1 MVLVFWQT
9 IAKLDSHAPLLQVE
23 VTAVGDDESD
33 RAKVAQEIMQVR
45 KKKGGL
51 KVVQGRGLQ
60 LGDAALIDFDAKRS
74 DTGEEFPG
82 AKRRKTHMDTDSADM
97 QFLPGRV
104 FDPKLSFVTAMLSMY
119 AALVRLQERRPHAVG
134 SVRMSIWW
142 VCLSVFIMLMSIC
155 CVFCSHAVFGRSWGD
170 ITKEGSSHDS
180 CLVCP
185 WAKPVCMIN

>member
-1 MVLVFWQT
+1 M
-9 IAKLDSHAPLLQVE
+9 E

-74 DTGEEFPG
+74 DTGEEFAG

-97 QFLPGRV
+97 QFLPGRFFNPEV
-104 FDPKLSFVTAMLSMY
+104 SFVNSALSVCCPDVVTRMTVTWCWLCAHVY
-119 AALVRLQERRPHAVG
+119 LVGL
-134 SVRMSIWW
+134 S
-142 VCLSVFIMLMSIC
+142 VCLHHAYVYMLRVLFSCCLWSIM
-155 CVFCSHAVFGRSWGD
+155 G
-170 ITKEGSSHDS
+170 
-180 CLVCP
+180 
-185 WAKPVCMIN
+185 

>member
-1 MVLVFWQT
+1 M
-9 IAKLDSHAPLLQVE
+9 E

-74 DTGEEFPG
+74 DTGEEFAG

-104 FDPKLSFVTAMLSMY
+104 LDPKLLVVTAILFMY
-119 AALVRLQERRPHAVG
+119 AALLWSQQRQPHAVG
-134 SVRMSIWW
+134 SVHRSI
-142 VCLSVFIMLMSIC
+142 
-155 CVFCSHAVFGRSWGD
+155 
-170 ITKEGSSHDS
+170 
-180 CLVCP
+180 
-185 WAKPVCMIN
+185 

>member
-1 MVLVFWQT
+1 VYSYQT
-9 IAKLDSHAPLLQVE
+9 QTVIPAAPLSQVE

-74 DTGEEFPG
+74 DTGEEFAG

-97 QFLPGRV
+97 QFLPGKF
-104 FDPKLSFVTAMLSMY
+104 FDPNVSFVTGVLSMY
-119 AALVRLQERRPHAVG
+119 AALFWSQERQPHAVG
-134 SVRMSIWW
+134 SVHR
-142 VCLSVFIMLMSIC
+142 SV
-155 CVFCSHAVFGRSWGD
+155 
-170 ITKEGSSHDS
+170 
-180 CLVCP
+180 
-185 WAKPVCMIN
+185 

>member
-1 MVLVFWQT
+1 MVLVFWQ
-9 IAKLDSHAPLLQVE
+9 ILAKLDTVIPAAPLSQVQ

-74 DTGEEFPG
+74 DTGEEFAG

-97 QFLPGRV
+97 QFLPGKF
-104 FDPKLSFVTAMLSMY
+104 FDLNVAFVTGVLFLWLLPCCGHKSDSHMLL
-119 AALVRLQERRPHAVG
+119 ALCTGLFEELFCLQL
-134 SVRMSIWW
+134 MF
-142 VCLSVFIMLMSIC
+142 VCCM
-155 CVFCSHAVFGRSWGD
+155 FCSRAVFG
-170 ITKEGSSHDS
+170 
-180 CLVCP
+180 
-185 WAKPVCMIN
+185 

>member
-1 MVLVFWQT
+1 M
-9 IAKLDSHAPLLQVE
+9 E

-74 DTGEEFPG
+74 DTGEEFAG

-97 QFLPGRV
+97 QFLPGRLL
-104 FDPKLSFVTAMLSMY
+104 DPGLVHCLSLLYFLCLLPCCGDHHMLLALVHRPVWRIWSSSCLCLQGGCSVCMLS
-119 AALVRLQERRPHAVG
+119 LDDH
-134 SVRMSIWW
+134 W
-142 VCLSVFIMLMSIC
+142 VISQNRAQVVVPTRCGLGPSLNI
-155 CVFCSHAVFGRSWGD
+155 
-170 ITKEGSSHDS
+170 
-180 CLVCP
+180 
-185 WAKPVCMIN
+185 

>member
-1 MVLVFWQT
+1 M
-9 IAKLDSHAPLLQVE
+9 E

-74 DTGEEFPG
+74 DTGEEFAG

-97 QFLPGRV
+97 QFLPGRLL
-104 FDPKLSFVTAMLSMY
+104 DPG
-119 AALVRLQERRPHAVG
+119 LVHWL
-134 SVRMSIWW
+134 
-142 VCLSVFIMLMSIC
+142 
-155 CVFCSHAVFGRSWGD
+155 
-170 ITKEGSSHDS
+170 
-180 CLVCP
+180 
-185 WAKPVCMIN
+185 

>member
-1 MVLVFWQT
+1 
-9 IAKLDSHAPLLQVE
+9 VE

-104 FDPKLSFVTAMLSMY
+104 LDPKVLVVNAVLSVCCPVVVTRAKATCCWLCAHVYLVGLSFFS
-119 AALVRLQERRPHAVG
+119 
-134 SVRMSIWW
+134 
-142 VCLSVFIMLMSIC
+142 MLMSVC
-155 CVFCSHAVFGRSWGD
+155 CVFCSCAVFD
-170 ITKEGSSHDS
+170 
-180 CLVCP
+180 
-185 WAKPVCMIN
+185 